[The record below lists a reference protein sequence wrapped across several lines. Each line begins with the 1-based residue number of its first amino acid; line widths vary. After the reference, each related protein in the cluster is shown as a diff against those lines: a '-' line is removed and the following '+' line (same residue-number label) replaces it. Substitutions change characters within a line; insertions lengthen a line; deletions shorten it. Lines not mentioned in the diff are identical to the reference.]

1 MAVELPGG
9 LVTPALVVD
18 VDVMDRN
25 IGRMAEAA
33 RSGGFALRPHAK
45 THKCPQIA
53 DRQLRSGA
61 NGLTVATLGEAEVF
75 ADAGAD
81 DLFVAYT
88 LWPCADKARRLSRL
102 AERVAL
108 FFVLSALAHAWV
120 SGPGWT
126 RYRADLAQQRNFAR
140 WVEYALSSSVMI
152 WLIAQ
157 ICSVTDVVALVA
169 IFAVN
174 ACMILFG
181 WLQEKYEV
189 PGEGGWL
196 PFVFGCFAGAVP
208 WLLIALLLI
217 RPGYGGSAQTP
228 GFVYGIVVS
237 LFVFFNVFALVQ
249 WLQYKRVGR
258 WADYLVGERTYI
270 TLSLVA
276 KSLLAWQVFAG
287 TLAS

>member
-1 MAVELPGG
+1 MATREELQIPIERLRVLRRWNVIAGV
-9 LVTPALVVD
+9 LHAASAVAVV
-18 VDVMDRN
+18 V
-25 IGRMAEAA
+25 
-33 RSGGFALRPHAK
+33 L
-45 THKCPQIA
+45 
-53 DRQLRSGA
+53 A
-61 NGLTVATLGEAEVF
+61 NGFTLPVTASYIEGPPGT
-75 ADAGAD
+75 DAI
-81 DLFVAYT
+81 VRTT
-88 LWPCADKARRLSRL
+88 LWHVPVAWG
-102 AERVAL
+102 VAL

-181 WLQEKYEV
+181 WLQEKYEA

>member
-1 MAVELPGG
+1 MATRQALDIPAERLRGLRRWNVIAGILHAASAIAVVALANDFTIPVTASYIQGGPG
-9 LVTPALVVD
+9 T
-18 VDVMDRN
+18 
-25 IGRMAEAA
+25 
-33 RSGGFALRPHAK
+33 
-45 THKCPQIA
+45 
-53 DRQLRSGA
+53 
-61 NGLTVATLGEAEVF
+61 
-75 ADAGAD
+75 DA
-81 DLFVAYT
+81 YSRTT
-88 LWPCADKARRLSRL
+88 LWRIPMAWG
-102 AERVAL
+102 VAL
-108 FFVLSALAHAWV
+108 FFALSALAHAWV
-120 SGPGWT
+120 SGPGWA
-126 RYRADLAQQRNFAR
+126 RYRADLAQQRNYAR

-181 WLQEKYEV
+181 LLQEKYEV

-208 WLLIALLLI
+208 WLLIVLLLI
-217 RPGYGGSAQTP
+217 RPGDQGSAQVP

>member
-1 MAVELPGG
+1 MATRQALEIPAGRLRTLRRWNIVAGVLHAASAVAVVALANDFSIPVTASYIEGPPG
-9 LVTPALVVD
+9 TD
-18 VDVMDRN
+18 
-25 IGRMAEAA
+25 
-33 RSGGFALRPHAK
+33 
-45 THKCPQIA
+45 
-53 DRQLRSGA
+53 
-61 NGLTVATLGEAEVF
+61 
-75 ADAGAD
+75 
-81 DLFVAYT
+81 AYT
-88 LWPCADKARRLSRL
+88 STVLWDVPL
-102 AERVAL
+102 AWGVAL

-120 SGPGWT
+120 SGPGWG
-126 RYRADLAQQRNFAR
+126 RYGADLALQRNYAR

-208 WLLIALLLI
+208 WLLIVVLLV
-217 RPGYGGSAQTP
+217 RPGYDGDAQTP

-287 TLAS
+287 TLAA